1 MGYKYDFDSVIDRR
15 NTSSL
20 KYDFCRERKGREDLL
35 PLWVADMDFSLP
47 SEVLNDITERV
58 NHGIFGYTD
67 PKDDYFEVIQN
78 WYENQ
83 YNVPIQ
89 KDWILVLPGVVFA
102 LALAIRAYTKEGEA
116 VLIQQP
122 VYYPF
127 SECIVD
133 NNRKL
138 INNQLHYESGKYTID
153 FEDFEKKIVDNKVK
167 LFLLCNPHNPVG
179 RVWTKQELLRMGQI
193 CIKHGV
199 IVVAD
204 EIHADFVYGN
214 KKHVVFASLSEEI
227 KDNCVICSS
236 PSKTFNIA
244 GLQLSNI
251 VIPNQKLYRLL
262 QQEMAKAGYSQINTI
277 GLVATQSVYT
287 KGYEWYVQLKDY
299 LWNNYIFAKK
309 FIEENIPG
317 IHVIEPEGTYLLWLD
332 CSELGLSEEELE
344 DLIINKAKLWLDS
357 GAIFGEETGLFQ
369 RINYACPRS
378 ILEQALLELKNAIN
392 EW

>member
-1 MGYKYDFDSVIDRR
+1 MGCKYDFDSVIDRR

-20 KYDFCRERKGREDLL
+20 KYDFGRERKGREDLL

-47 SEVLNDITERV
+47 GEVLNDITERV
-58 NHGIFGYTD
+58 KHGLFGYTD
-67 PKDDYFEVIQN
+67 PKDDYFEIIQN
-78 WYENQ
+78 WYESQ
-83 YNVPIQ
+83 YDFQVQ
-89 KDWILVLPGVVFA
+89 KDWILVTPGVVFA
-102 LALAIRAYTKEGEA
+102 LALAIRAYTKEGDA

-138 INNQLHYESGKYTID
+138 INNQLHYECGKYTID
-153 FEDFEKKIVDNKVK
+153 FEDFEKKIVDHKVK

-179 RVWTKQELLRMGQI
+179 RVWTKQELLQMGQI

-199 IVVAD
+199 IIVAD
-204 EIHADFVYGN
+204 EIHADFVYGDR
-214 KKHVVFASLSEEI
+214 KHLVFASLSEEI
-227 KDNCVICSS
+227 KENCIICSS

-244 GLQLSNI
+244 GLQISNI
-251 VIPNQKLYRLL
+251 IIPNNKLHRLL
-262 QQEMAKAGYSQINTI
+262 LDEIGKAGYSQINTI
-277 GLVATQSVYT
+277 GLIATKSVYT

-317 IHVIEPEGTYLLWLD
+317 IRIIEPEGTYLLWLD
-332 CSELGLSEEELE
+332 CSGLGLSEEELE

-357 GAIFGEETGLFQ
+357 GAIFGTETGLFQ

-378 ILEQALLELKNAIN
+378 ILEQALLQLKNAIIQ
-392 EW
+392 

>member
-1 MGYKYDFDSVIDRR
+1 M
-15 NTSSL
+15 
-20 KYDFCRERKGREDLL
+20 
-35 PLWVADMDFSLP
+35 
-47 SEVLNDITERV
+47 
-58 NHGIFGYTD
+58 
-67 PKDDYFEVIQN
+67 
-78 WYENQ
+78 
-83 YNVPIQ
+83 
-89 KDWILVLPGVVFA
+89 FA
-102 LALAIRAYTKEGEA
+102 LALAIRAYTKEGDA

-138 INNQLHYESGKYTID
+138 INNQLHYECGKYTID
-153 FEDFEKKIVDNKVK
+153 FEDFEKKIVDHKVK

-179 RVWTKQELLRMGQI
+179 RVWTKQELLQMGQI

-199 IVVAD
+199 IIVAD
-204 EIHADFVYGN
+204 EIHADFVYGDR
-214 KKHVVFASLSEEI
+214 KHLVFASLSEEI
-227 KDNCVICSS
+227 KENCIICSS

-244 GLQLSNI
+244 GLQISNI
-251 VIPNQKLYRLL
+251 IIPNNKLHRLL
-262 QQEMAKAGYSQINTI
+262 LDEIGKAGYSQINTI
-277 GLVATQSVYT
+277 GLIATKSVYT

-317 IHVIEPEGTYLLWLD
+317 IRIIEPEGTYLLWLD
-332 CSELGLSEEELE
+332 CSGLGLSEEELE

-357 GAIFGEETGLFQ
+357 GAIFGTETGLFQ

-378 ILEQALLELKNAIN
+378 ILEQALLQLKNAIIQ
-392 EW
+392 

>member
-1 MGYKYDFDSVIDRR
+1 MGCRYDFDSVIDRR

-20 KYDFCRERKGREDLL
+20 KYDFGMERKKREDLL

-47 SEVLNDITERV
+47 IEVLHDITERMS
-58 NHGIFGYTD
+58 HGIFGYTD

-78 WYENQ
+78 WYKNQ
-83 YNVPIQ
+83 YNAPIQ

-138 INNQLHYESGKYTID
+138 INNQLHYENGTYTID

-179 RVWTKQELLRMGQI
+179 RVWTKQELFQMGQI

-204 EIHADFVYGN
+204 EIHADFVYGD
-214 KKHVVFASLSEEI
+214 KEHVVFTSLSEEI

-244 GLQLSNI
+244 GLQISNI
-251 VIPNQKLYRLL
+251 VIPNQKLRHLL
-262 QQEMAKAGYSQINTI
+262 KQEIGKAGYSQINTI
-277 GLVATQSVYT
+277 GLIATKSVYT
-287 KGYEWYVQLKDY
+287 KGYEWYIQLKDY
-299 LWNNYIFAKK
+299 LWNNYLFAKK
-309 FIEENIPG
+309 FIEDNIPG
-317 IHVIEPEGTYLLWLD
+317 IRVIEPEGTYLLWLD

-357 GAIFGEETGLFQ
+357 GAIFGKETGLFQ
-369 RINYACPRS
+369 RINYACPKS
-378 ILEQALLELKNAIN
+378 TLEQALLQLKNAISG
-392 EW
+392 